1 MTKIAAK
8 IATSLAVLSLA
19 APAFAA
25 SAAPLHHR
33 KVAQVEQKQ
42 ATQKTTVKAAKKHK
56 AHAQPA
62 AAKDPAATPAPA
74 PAPAPAK

>member
-8 IATSLAVLSLA
+8 IVTSLAVLSLA

-42 ATQKTTVKAAKKHK
+42 DTQKTTVKKAAKKHK
-56 AHAQPA
+56 AHVQPA
-62 AAKDPAATPAPA
+62 VAKDPAAAPA